1 MHRTRRATPFL
12 GLFVVSAL
20 IGCGDESPAVSL
32 GAEGMLPVDG
42 ASLSYITE
50 GSGAPLVLLHGG
62 PGFGQ
67 GYFLSELEMPG
78 FPPPGLR
85 WIAYD
90 QRGSGRSTGVE
101 RPERLTMD
109 QFVEDLEAVRA
120 ASGQDRIALFGH
132 AFGGLLALHYAV
144 RYPDRVAAM
153 ILLDPDPANRTLWAA
168 HEGIVAGRVTDED
181 RMLLDAITSG
191 ENWEVD
197 PAQLE
202 NFQLVRFRSFF
213 GNRAVADRLRL
224 GLPMSVYG
232 NYPTTAVAVRES
244 LGDWDL
250 FSALADVQAR
260 TLVVTGDE
268 SIFPMEAHERLA
280 GTLPNAELVVLP
292 GVGHFP
298 HMEDPQG
305 FSAAVNRFLASIT
318 EDTPGGAG

>member
-1 MHRTRRATPFL
+1 MHQTRRAT
-12 GLFVVSAL
+12 LFSSLLVVSAL
-20 IGCGDESPAVSL
+20 IGCADDTPSL
-32 GAEGMLPVDG
+32 ALGPEGMLPVDG

-50 GSGAPLVLLHGG
+50 GSGASFVLLHGG
-62 PGFGQ
+62 PGIGQ

-101 RPERLTMD
+101 TPDRLTMD

-120 ASGQDRIALFGH
+120 ASGQERVGLFGH
-132 AFGGLLALHYAV
+132 AFGGLLAMHYAV

-153 ILLDPDPANRTLWAA
+153 VLLDPDPAEQSLWAA
-168 HEGIVAGRVTDED
+168 HEDIVSARITDED
-181 RMLLDAITSG
+181 RMLLSAITSG

-202 NFQLVRFRSFF
+202 SFQLVRYRSFF

-224 GLPMSVYG
+224 GLPMSIYG

-244 LGDWDL
+244 LGAWDL
-250 FSALADVQAR
+250 FPELSGVEAR
-260 TLVVTGDE
+260 TLVVTGDQ
-268 SIFPMEAHERLA
+268 SIFPMEAHERLV
-280 GTLPNAELVVLP
+280 GTLPNAELVILP

-305 FSAAVNRFLASIT
+305 FTAAVNVFLSSIT
-318 EDTPGGAG
+318 EDTPGGGS